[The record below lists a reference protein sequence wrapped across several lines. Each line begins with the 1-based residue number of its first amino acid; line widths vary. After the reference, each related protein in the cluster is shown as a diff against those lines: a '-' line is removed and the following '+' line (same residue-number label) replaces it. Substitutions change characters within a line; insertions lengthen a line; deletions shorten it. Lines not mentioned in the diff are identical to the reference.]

1 MAGELAKL
9 SYESSLRSLDKQDEV
24 FSELRART
32 GLVLAASALAAS
44 FLGDTALDD
53 GPFALTVLALL
64 AFACSVGASIYVLLP
79 KKDLIFSLSGS
90 TLYEEL
96 YEFRD
101 EVEEVYRRLAYDLD
115 RFRER
120 NDNALQSL
128 LRGFRTASIALAAE
142 VIFLLLAVGG
152 TLD

>member
-1 MAGELAKL
+1 
-9 SYESSLRSLDKQDEV
+9 LDKQDEV

-44 FLGDTALDD
+44 FLGDTALDNE
-53 GPFALTVLALL
+53 PLSLTVLAPV

-79 KKDLIFSLSGS
+79 KRDLIFSLAGS
-90 TLYEEL
+90 TMYEEL
-96 YEFRD
+96 YEFRED
-101 EVEEVYRRLAYDLD
+101 IEEVYRRLAYDLD
-115 RFRER
+115 RFREQ
-120 NDNALQSL
+120 NDDALQSL
-128 LRGFRTASIALAAE
+128 LRGFRTASLALAAE

>member
-1 MAGELAKL
+1 
-9 SYESSLRSLDKQDEV
+9 LDKQDEV
-24 FSELRART
+24 FRELRART

-44 FLGDTALDD
+44 FLGDTALDN
-53 GPFALTVLALL
+53 GPLLLTVLALV

-79 KKDLIFSLSGS
+79 KRDLIFSLAGS
-90 TLYEEL
+90 TIYEEL

-101 EVEEVYRRLAYDLD
+101 DIDEVYRRLAYDLD

-120 NDNALQSL
+120 NDDALQSL
-128 LRGFRTASIALAAE
+128 VRGFRTASLALAAE

-152 TLD
+152 TFD

>member
-1 MAGELAKL
+1 VAEEFTRLA
-9 SYESSLRSLDKQDEV
+9 YESSLRSLDKQDAV

-44 FLGDTALDD
+44 FLGDTALDN
-53 GPFALTVLALL
+53 GPVLLIVLALL
-64 AFACSVGASIYVLLP
+64 AFASSIGASIYVLLP
-79 KKDLIFSLSGS
+79 KRDLVFSLAGS
-90 TLYEEL
+90 RVYEEL

-101 EVEEVYRRLAYDLD
+101 DIDEVYRRLAYDLD
-115 RFRER
+115 RFREH
-120 NDNALQSL
+120 NDDALQAL

-152 TLD
+152 TLG

>member
-90 TLYEEL
+90 ALYEEL

-101 EVEEVYRRLAYDLD
+101 DVEEVYRRLAYDLD

-128 LRGFRTASIALAAE
+128 LRGFRTASIALAVE